1 MRAALRRRAEPEPFL
16 SGQLAIRYD
25 ERSVTVAGRPVK
37 LTATE
42 YELLRVLLV
51 NAGRVVTY
59 GAMTRQAW
67 RGRDRSTDDPKLVGA
82 VVMRLRRKLGDD
94 GGSAYVLNERGVGYR
109 MPRPGD
115 L

>member
-1 MRAALRRRAEPEPFL
+1 M
-16 SGQLAIRYD
+16 
-25 ERSVTVAGRPVK
+25 K

-42 YELLRVLLV
+42 YELLRVLSI

-59 GAMTRQAW
+59 GALIRQAW
-67 RGRDRSTDDPKLVGA
+67 RGRDRSTGDPKLVGA

-94 GGSAYVLNERGVGYR
+94 AGGPAYVLNERAVGYR